1 MKRSAV
7 RALDTNVLVR
17 LLTDDDEA
25 QTRIAKRIMAS
36 GDTFISSTVLLETE
50 WVLRGAYRFAPN
62 ELNEALSALGG
73 LRGVTFEAPH
83 VVAQALNWHREG
95 MDFADA
101 IHLASASHCD
111 AFVTF
116 DRKFA
121 KRANALAAP
130 PVEVL

>member
-1 MKRSAV
+1 MRAV
-7 RALDTNVLVR
+7 DTNVLVR
-17 LLTDDDEA
+17 LLTEDDET
-25 QTRIAKRIMAS
+25 QTRIAKRVMAA

-50 WVLRGAYRFAPN
+50 WVLRGAYRFART
-62 ELNEALSALGG
+62 ELNLALRAVGG
-73 LRGVTFEAPH
+73 VRGVAFEAPD
-83 VVAQALNWHREG
+83 VVAKALDMHRDG

-101 IHLASASHCD
+101 FHLASASHCE

-121 KRANALAAP
+121 KRAKALGAP

>member
-7 RALDTNVLVR
+7 RAVDTNVLVR

-73 LRGVTFEAPH
+73 LRGVTFEAPN

-101 IHLASASHCD
+101 IHLASASRCE
-111 AFVTF
+111 AFATF
-116 DRKFA
+116 DRKLA
-121 KRANALAAP
+121 KRAKALTVLT
-130 PVEVL
+130 VELL